1 MPPTTNPN
9 DGVSM
14 SELSFINYEAY
25 SDLDLGLDE
34 STQFLDLIQSNPD
47 ISHSKGTVLRSGGSN
62 DIPPAPSPTASD
74 QDSASDSSTTHRTD
88 RSSLSAPA
96 MNNGDVEMA
105 GIWDQIDSNTKVEW
119 DHDADFGAMDSM
131 PSIFDSGTIDPAAL
145 AQSPFGDHID
155 FGDTQSA
162 PRHDSSSASDS
173 SQSPEPANG
182 SDESPPEDTENHNV
196 FSFKGSPP
204 DIQSPFSY
212 RSKRHSNYSTTKS
225 MNGRRTAG
233 SREVSPTSQMIFS
246 QDSSPSAI
254 PNFSS
259 TTSDMPDFSGM
270 SAGNTP
276 GSWFGVN
283 ALSPGR
289 SAGLMDFSAPLSNR
303 GSMGFSMMQQ
313 TTPAPHRPQLTIH
326 SIPPKSR
333 VETQIPIKMTLFPLP
348 QGVKRIH
355 LPPHTI
361 SKPKLL
367 VKPRPNP
374 APDTLE
380 MYTQL
385 VCTSAMSKPA
395 LREKAFARA
404 AASGH
409 PVDIRSEPEGDD
421 KPENGGEVHICPGCV
436 TREHKRANRKKVK
449 KPEEEE
455 NWKRDETKRVIV
467 FNTQEVKDWQQ
478 VPPEFNAPPGTMQIE
493 APMRIACY
501 CRHHHEKVGFQV
513 IFTLKDHLGQM
524 VTQALSPS
532 IMITDDHKT
541 QPAPNNTNST
551 DVGESAVAMLS
562 PVAPS
567 SVIDMNALQPGHPFR
582 QSQSTSDI
590 QALKR
595 SANAFQSPPIHSG
608 TSQRTS
614 TVPNPRVLSRPPSPT
629 TAGPSAKKRKSSAT
643 KLPTNLLMTRLE
655 TNNFTPQPSN
665 ASQNGQPGQPPSTSP
680 FTPPSTMPFSDG
692 AGDAPFTQNPSA
704 VNRSFSAGPQTP
716 NGNEHVFQDANG
728 TTTTE
733 SMAASSMFSAA
744 PSGHPSRAPSP
755 NELRHGALQQQQQL
769 SQVGQMLA
777 HGIPVPTPFPN
788 TNQLR
793 QPMPMPVI
801 HKVIPNEGP
810 TTGGIEVTILGSG
823 FCNGLEVIFG
833 DTKATTTTFWGEQAL
848 HCLLPPYHVAGTV
861 AVTLRGPNGQP
872 QLLPSLRAGP
882 QATFTYKDES
892 ENHLLRLALNVLS
905 GKLTGHT
912 DDIRGFVNRIID
924 SSGGANMNGAGFS
937 GGPTGYSMNLE
948 TQLLKV
954 LDLLDMDD
962 STNKAR
968 LNLRRKTGQTM
979 LHLSCVLGLHRFTAG
994 LLVRGANPNVQDI
1007 GGYTP
1012 LHYAAMHNHPEL
1024 VRRLIQHKS
1033 DPTLKTRNGL
1043 LASDVAT
1050 TRDVIRV
1057 IKRAG
1062 RRGSLHSRANSATSL
1077 RSFWEPSRALAAS
1090 DELSSSD
1097 TTESEDIVEFS
1108 SEPDYEDDSWLDMTH
1123 RGHRGK
1129 AAQSS
1134 RPSHIEIPNAEV
1146 QGGLASPAV
1155 AMAAFKD
1162 QLQQLQQT
1170 MTAHFQNLPHL
1181 PYMPQMPQ
1189 MPNMSA
1195 LPDYQA
1201 YMHRMSAL
1209 LPNIGGPRPGAPG
1222 VDSRWWDFSN
1232 LMPSAGLP
1240 PAYDEIFPDGTRDDK
1255 SAASL
1260 QGDLD
1265 TKQASAARA
1274 ATDYEADRKCAI
1286 VEKQAPRQLPK
1297 LLQIGRKN
1305 NITKEQQD
1313 NLRQAHAEN
1322 MKNLSRDRNLFFVW
1336 IPLLLV
1342 ISCAML
1348 YSHFPGLFTT
1358 TWSFVS
1364 SVWKPQVMQGV
1375 QAQAQ
1380 GVVLG
1385 EVQ

>member
-1 MPPTTNPN
+1 MPPTTNSN
-9 DGVSM
+9 DGISM
-14 SELSFINYEAY
+14 SELSFINYDAY
-25 SDLDLGLDE
+25 SDLDLGLDD

-47 ISHSKGTVLRSGGSN
+47 ISHSKGTVLRSGDSSH
-62 DIPPAPSPTASD
+62 IPPAPSPTASD
-74 QDSASDSSTTHRTD
+74 QDSASDFSATHRTD

-105 GIWDQIDSNTKVEW
+105 GIWDHIDSNTKVEW

-131 PSIFDSGTIDPAAL
+131 PSIFDNGTIDPAAL

-155 FGDTQSA
+155 FGDAQSA
-162 PRHDSSSASDS
+162 PRQGSSSLSDS

-182 SDESPPEDTENHNV
+182 SDESPPEDTENHNNV

-204 DIQSPFSY
+204 DMRSPFSY
-212 RSKRHSNYSTTKS
+212 RSKRHSTYSTTKS
-225 MNGRRTAG
+225 TNGIRTSG
-233 SREVSPTSQMIFS
+233 SREVSPTSQIIFS

-254 PNFSS
+254 ANYSS
-259 TTSDMPDFSGM
+259 TTSDMPDF

-283 ALSPGR
+283 SLSPGR
-289 SAGLMDFSAPLSNR
+289 PGLMDFTASLPNP
-303 GSMGFSMMQQ
+303 GSMGFSMMPQ
-313 TTPAPHRPQLTIH
+313 TTPTPQRPQLTIH

-348 QGVKRIH
+348 QGVKKIH

-374 APDTLE
+374 SPDTLE

-404 AASGH
+404 ATSGH
-409 PVDIRSEPEGDD
+409 PVDIKSEPEGDD

-455 NWKRDETKRVIV
+455 NWKRGETKRVIV
-467 FNTQEVKDWQQ
+467 FNTQEVKEWQQ
-478 VPPEFNAPPGTMQIE
+478 VPPEFNAPTGTMQIE

-541 QPAPNNTNST
+541 QPTPIHCSSA
-551 DVGESAVAMLS
+551 DAGESVVTTVS

-567 SVIDMNALQPGHPFR
+567 SAIDMNALQPGHPFR

-595 SANAFQSPPIHSG
+595 SANAFQSPPIHTG

-614 TVPNPRVLSRPPSPT
+614 TVSNPRVLSRPPSPT
-629 TAGPSAKKRKSSAT
+629 TAGPSAKKRKSSST
-643 KLPTNLLMTRLE
+643 KLPTTLLMTRLE
-655 TNNFTPQPSN
+655 TTSFSPQPPSTM
-665 ASQNGQPGQPPSTSP
+665 QNGQPGPPPVSI
-680 FTPPSTMPFSDG
+680 PFSDG
-692 AGDAPFTQNPSA
+692 AGNGPFAQNSATATQ
-704 VNRSFSAGPQTP
+704 SFTPGPPTP
-716 NGNEHVFQDANG
+716 NGNEHAVFQDANG
-728 TTTTE
+728 STTTE
-733 SMAASSMFSAA
+733 SMSATPMFSAA
-744 PSGHPSRAPSP
+744 ASGHPSRAPSP

-769 SQVGQMLA
+769 SQVGQLLA
-777 HGIPVPTPFPN
+777 HGIPVPAPFPN

-810 TTGGIEVTILGSG
+810 MTGGIEVTILGSG

-833 DTKATTTTFWGEQAL
+833 DAKATTTTFWGEQAL

-882 QATFTYKDES
+882 QATFTYKDDS

-924 SSGGANMNGAGFS
+924 SGSGGANLNGAGGFS

-954 LDLLDMDD
+954 LDLLDLDD

-1024 VRRLIQHKS
+1024 VRRLIQHKA
-1033 DPTLKTRNGL
+1033 DPILKTRNGL
-1043 LASDVAT
+1043 LASDIAT

-1077 RSFWEPSRALAAS
+1077 RSFWEPSPALPAS
-1090 DELSSSD
+1090 DEFASSE
-1097 TTESEDIVEFS
+1097 TTESEDVVEFS
-1108 SEPDYEDDSWLDMTH
+1108 SEADYEEDSWLDMT
-1123 RGHRGK
+1123 RTGLRGK
-1129 AAQSS
+1129 MAQSS
-1134 RPSHIEIPNAEV
+1134 RPSRIDIPDTEV
-1146 QGGLASPAV
+1146 HSGLASPAV
-1155 AMAAFKD
+1155 TAFKD
-1162 QLQQLQQT
+1162 QLQQIQQT
-1170 MTAHFQNLPHL
+1170 MAAHFQNLPHL
-1181 PYMPQMPQ
+1181 PQMPQ
-1189 MPNMSA
+1189 MPNISA

-1209 LPNIGGPRPGAPG
+1209 LPNIGGP

-1232 LMPSAGLP
+1232 LRPTTGLP
-1240 PAYDEIFPDGTRDDK
+1240 PAYDEIFPGSTRDGK
-1255 SAASL
+1255 SASSPH
-1260 QGDLD
+1260 GDLD
-1265 TKQASAARA
+1265 TKQASAAQA
-1274 ATDYEADRKCAI
+1274 ATDYEADRKCATMYDQQRTTASSSSSQQR
-1286 VEKQAPRQLPK
+1286 VVGKQAPKQLPK

-1322 MKNLSRDRNLFFVW
+1322 MKNLSRDRNLFFIW

-1348 YSHFPGLFTT
+1348 YSHFPGLFTAA
-1358 TWSFVS
+1358 WNFVS
-1364 SVWKPQVMQGV
+1364 AAWQPRQAMQAAPGV
-1375 QAQAQ
+1375 I
-1380 GVVLG
+1380 LG

>member
-1 MPPTTNPN
+1 
-9 DGVSM
+9 
-14 SELSFINYEAY
+14 
-25 SDLDLGLDE
+25 
-34 STQFLDLIQSNPD
+34 
-47 ISHSKGTVLRSGGSN
+47 
-62 DIPPAPSPTASD
+62 
-74 QDSASDSSTTHRTD
+74 
-88 RSSLSAPA
+88 
-96 MNNGDVEMA
+96 
-105 GIWDQIDSNTKVEW
+105 
-119 DHDADFGAMDSM
+119 
-131 PSIFDSGTIDPAAL
+131 
-145 AQSPFGDHID
+145 
-155 FGDTQSA
+155 
-162 PRHDSSSASDS
+162 
-173 SQSPEPANG
+173 
-182 SDESPPEDTENHNV
+182 
-196 FSFKGSPP
+196 
-204 DIQSPFSY
+204 
-212 RSKRHSNYSTTKS
+212 
-225 MNGRRTAG
+225 
-233 SREVSPTSQMIFS
+233 MIFS
-246 QDSSPSAI
+246 QDSSPSAV
-254 PNFSS
+254 PHFSAVS
-259 TTSDMPDFSGM
+259 SDIPDFSGLPR
-270 SAGNTP
+270 GNTP

-283 ALSPGR
+283 SLSPGR
-289 SAGLMDFSAPLSNR
+289 PAGLMDFTAPLPNP
-303 GSMGFSMMQQ
+303 GSMSFPMMQQ
-313 TTPAPHRPQLTIH
+313 TTATPHRPQLTIH

-348 QGVKRIH
+348 QGVKKIH

-374 APDTLE
+374 ASDTLE

-404 AASGH
+404 AVSGH
-409 PVDIRSEPEGDD
+409 PVDIKSEPEGDD

-467 FNTQEVKDWQQ
+467 FNTQEVKEWQQ

-501 CRHHHEKVGFQV
+501 CRHHHEKAGFQV

-541 QPAPNNTNST
+541 QPTPNHSNSN
-551 DVGESAVAMLS
+551 DAGEPAVATLSVS

-567 SVIDMNALQPGHPFR
+567 SVIDMNTLQPGHPFR

-590 QALKR
+590 QALNR
-595 SANAFQSPPIHSG
+595 SANAFQSPPVHS
-608 TSQRTS
+608 TSQRTP
-614 TVPNPRVLSRPPSPT
+614 TVPTSRVLSRPPSPT
-629 TAGPSAKKRKSSAT
+629 TAGPSAKKRKSSST
-643 KLPTNLLMTRLE
+643 KLPTTLLMTRLE
-655 TNNFTPQPSN
+655 TTGFAPQPPN
-665 ASQNGQPGQPPSTSP
+665 NLQNGQSGPPPSASP
-680 FTPPSTMPFSDG
+680 FTPPSTMQFSDG
-692 AGDAPFTQNPSA
+692 TGEASFAQNPPA
-704 VNRSFSAGPQTP
+704 TNPSFPGGPPTP
-716 NGNEHVFQDANG
+716 NSSERVIFQDANG
-728 TTTTE
+728 TATTE
-733 SMAASSMFSAA
+733 SISVTPMFSAT
-744 PSGHPSRAPSP
+744 PSGLPSRAPSP

-793 QPMPMPVI
+793 QPMPMAVI

-810 TTGGIEVTILGSG
+810 MTGGIEVTILGSG

-848 HCLLPPYHVAGTV
+848 HCLLPPYHAAGTV
-861 AVTLRGPNGQP
+861 PVTLRGPNGQP

-882 QATFTYKDES
+882 QATFTYKDDS

-924 SSGGANMNGAGFS
+924 SSGGTNLNGAGFS
-937 GGPTGYSMNLE
+937 GGPTGYNMNLE
-948 TQLLKV
+948 SQLLKV

-994 LLVRGANPNVQDI
+994 LLVRGANSNVQDI

-1024 VRRLIQHKS
+1024 VRRLLQHKA

-1043 LASDVAT
+1043 LASDIAT

-1077 RSFWEPSRALAAS
+1077 RSFWEPSRALGAS
-1090 DELSSSD
+1090 DEFSSSE
-1097 TTESEDIVEFS
+1097 TTESDDVLEFS
-1108 SEPDYEDDSWLDMTH
+1108 SEADYEEEPWLDMTR
-1123 RGHRGK
+1123 RGVRGN
-1129 AAQSS
+1129 AAPSS
-1134 RPSHIEIPNAEV
+1134 RPSHIEIPDAEV

-1181 PYMPQMPQ
+1181 PYMPQMP
-1189 MPNMSA
+1189 NMSA

-1201 YMHRMSAL
+1201 YMQRMSAL
-1209 LPNIGGPRPGAPG
+1209 LPNIGGPRPGTPG

-1232 LMPSAGLP
+1232 LMPSSGLPSSGLPSSGLP
-1240 PAYDEIFPDGTRDDK
+1240 PAYDEIFPGGNQDDK
-1255 SAASL
+1255 GAMSV

-1274 ATDYEADRKCAI
+1274 ATDYEADRKCASLYDQQQ
-1286 VEKQAPRQLPK
+1286 VTASSSTSQQQVVQKQAPKQLPK

-1322 MKNLSRDRNLFFVW
+1322 MKNLSRDRNLFFIW

-1348 YSHFPGLFTT
+1348 YSHFPGLFTAA
-1358 TWSFVS
+1358 WSFVS
-1364 SVWKPQVMQGV
+1364 AAWTPQSVQGPQGL
-1375 QAQAQ
+1375 Q